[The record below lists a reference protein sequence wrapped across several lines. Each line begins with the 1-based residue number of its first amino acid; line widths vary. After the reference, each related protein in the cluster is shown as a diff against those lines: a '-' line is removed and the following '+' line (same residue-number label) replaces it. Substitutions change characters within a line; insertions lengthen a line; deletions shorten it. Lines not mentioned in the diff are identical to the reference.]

1 MNYKLDNPVALKV
14 INCMMLDKSVPVKT
28 VVAYAKCFGYDLN
41 QTLDYCLR
49 HKFMR
54 YTTAVYIHKMYRTT
68 FKSII
73 KNRNHELS
81 MRNVTR

>member
-14 INCMMLDKSVPVKT
+14 INCMMLDKSMPVKM
-28 VVAYAKCFGYDLN
+28 VVAYAKCFGYDIN

-49 HKFMR
+49 HKLMR
-54 YTTAVYIHKMYRTT
+54 YATAVYIHKMYRTT
-68 FKSII
+68 FKDII
-73 KNRNHELS
+73 KNRNRKLN

>member
-14 INCMMLDKSVPVKT
+14 INFMMLDKSIPVKM

-49 HKFMR
+49 HKLMR
-54 YTTAVYIHKMYRTT
+54 YATAVYIHKMYRIT
-68 FKSII
+68 FKAII